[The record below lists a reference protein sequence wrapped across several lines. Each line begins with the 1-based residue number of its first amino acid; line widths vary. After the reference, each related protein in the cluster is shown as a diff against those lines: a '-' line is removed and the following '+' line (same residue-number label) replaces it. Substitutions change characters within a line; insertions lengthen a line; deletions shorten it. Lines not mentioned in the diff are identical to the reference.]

1 MKLKHYYL
9 ILLVCT
15 TACSAES
22 PDERTPPAGTH
33 KINIMPGRD
42 LWNITARKNPEL
54 IFDNSIEEQSRMDQE
69 QYIGNDL
76 AKPMVFF
83 ISLGDSC
90 YTKLSLDYY
99 NGYGDSKW
107 KVTAY
112 DSNRVQ
118 KGEYS
123 FGGGHKTWSLLQE
136 GLNAMASPIRF
147 LRFETNDPSSDVREI
162 RIYGNAVARCSPI
175 APRVAPVQL
184 ADPGITFQGGSAIA
198 GKDVNYMKLSNGLPL
213 YGSFR
218 SPSNVFYWA
227 HDLKSSVD
235 KQEFEIDKWGDFDKN
250 TLSFHKKNGTPVMLY
265 INGANV
271 KTVNSLK
278 ATDDYNT
285 FTQSNGFKD
294 IPPGSDSTAYDSW
307 TKSHARM
314 WKMVAHLWAS
324 NPNSK
329 LPGYRVY
336 GNTHP
341 DLTPGQDK
349 IKVFEIGN
357 EDDKTW
363 MGLPAYHSPLV
374 QFQKLKAAWDSIKSV
389 DPKAK
394 VYLGACLSP
403 DTVRWKAMYF
413 LNYWMYPGQPFPADG
428 FCYNQY
434 INNLYGGQ
442 SHHTNA
448 DAVSPEQFKVTE
460 KIKAYKSFRD
470 HYFPGKGL
478 RWTEIGYAVG
488 NSDYNVRS
496 VPGFDDT
503 VVSANFMVRT
513 LERAAA
519 VPNGLEA
526 VYNYFH
532 TSDGSGVFASMFMVV
547 EQFEAKTYAYTGSHR
562 MPIWWWYATRMNVLH
577 DYKGWS
583 TMVKDGDSTGVTV
596 TKYDHK
602 SNPKLKVYYV
612 VRGTYNGTTSANYKV
627 NVGKATKATL
637 VTMTIGKEEGTRTE
651 LPVKNGEVVVPVV
664 NEGPQYIITSELPL

>member
-1 MKLKHYYL
+1 MKHRHFYL
-9 ILLVCT
+9 ILLTVMAGC
-15 TACSAES
+15 ASESAGN
-22 PDERTPPAGTH
+22 RMPPTGTH
-33 KINIMPGRD
+33 LIPISPGRD

-54 IFDNSIEEQSRMDQE
+54 LFDNSITEQSRMDQE
-69 QYIGNDL
+69 SYINNDF
-76 AKPMVFF
+76 ARPMEFF

-90 YTKLSLDYY
+90 YDKLSIDYY

-107 KVTAY
+107 TVTLY

-118 KGEYS
+118 KGEYKLA
-123 FGGGHKTWSLLQE
+123 GGHKRWDLLQE
-136 GLNAMASPIRF
+136 GISTISSPIRF
-147 LRFETNDPSSDVREI
+147 IRFQTGDPSSDVREL
-162 RIYGNAVARCSPI
+162 RIYGHAIARCSP
-175 APRVAPVQL
+175 VAPVV
-184 ADPGITFQGGSAIA
+184 APVKFPDPGITFQGGSAIA

-218 SPSNVFYWA
+218 SPSNVFYWV
-227 HDLKSSVD
+227 HDLKSPID

-250 TLSFHKKNGTPVMLY
+250 TLSFHKSKGTPVMLY

-271 KTVNSLK
+271 KTVSTLK
-278 ATDDYNT
+278 ETNDYNT
-285 FTQSNGFKD
+285 FTQTNPYKD
-294 IPPGSDSTAYDSW
+294 IPPGSDSTAYDPW
-307 TKSHARM
+307 TKSHGRM

-324 NPNSK
+324 NRNSA
-329 LPGYRVY
+329 LHGYRIY
-336 GNTHP
+336 GNSNP

-363 MGLPAYHSPLV
+363 MGLTGYHSPLV
-374 QFQKLKAAWDSIKSV
+374 QLQKLKVAWDSIKSV

-413 LNYWMYPGQPFPADG
+413 LNYWLYPGQPFPADG

-434 INNLYGGQ
+434 INNRYGGQ
-442 SHHTNA
+442 SHHTDA
-448 DAVSPEQFKVTE
+448 DAVSPEQFQVTE
-460 KIKAYKSFRD
+460 KVAAYKKFRD
-470 HYFPGKGL
+470 RYFPGKGL

-488 NSDYNVRS
+488 NSDYNVRA
-496 VPGFDDT
+496 VPGIPDT
-503 VVSANFMVRT
+503 VVSANFMLRT

-519 VPNGLEA
+519 VPNGLEV

-547 EQFEAKTYAYTGSHR
+547 EQFEQGTYAYTGSHR

-583 TMVKDGDSTGVTV
+583 TMVKNGDSTGVTV
-596 TKYDHK
+596 TRYDHTT
-602 SNPKLKVYYV
+602 NPKLKVYYV

-627 NVGKATKATL
+627 NVGKATKAAL
-637 VTMTIGKEEGTRTE
+637 VTMAIGKEEGTRTT
-651 LPVKNGEVVVPVV
+651 LPVKNGEVIVPLVT
-664 NEGPQYIITSELPL
+664 EGPQYIITLEP